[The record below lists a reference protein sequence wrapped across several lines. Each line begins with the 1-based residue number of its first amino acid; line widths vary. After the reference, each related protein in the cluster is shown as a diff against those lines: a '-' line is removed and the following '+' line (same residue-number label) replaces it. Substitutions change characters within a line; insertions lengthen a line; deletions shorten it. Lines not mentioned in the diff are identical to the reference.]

1 MFCKLDSN
9 ECRTEARVRKGLP
22 CLFAD
27 SLPCTD
33 GRGPDSSL
41 SSNGK
46 EQVKAECFDGVPLQA
61 CLLTL
66 TSGVLRVPVQA
77 CLLTVTSSSVSTSPG
92 VRSSPACW
100 FFAGHGRASGLDSSV
115 SSNGNTQL
123 KAECFVCPF
132 KLASDYAAS
141 RSPQPKR
148 LDGGT

>member
-1 MFCKLDSN
+1 MFFKLDSN
-9 ECRTEARVRKGLP
+9 ECRTEARVRKGPP

-61 CLLTL
+61 L
-66 TSGVLRVPVQA
+66 
-77 CLLTVTSSSVSTSPG
+77 TSSSGSTSPG